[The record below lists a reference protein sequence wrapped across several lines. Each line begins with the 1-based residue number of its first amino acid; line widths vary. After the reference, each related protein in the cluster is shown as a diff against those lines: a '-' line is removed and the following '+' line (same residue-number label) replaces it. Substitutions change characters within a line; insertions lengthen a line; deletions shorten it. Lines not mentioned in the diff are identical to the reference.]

1 MATPNKDLQSSSPTI
16 ADRFNSWIGEEY
28 SIPHALAVYGVLAL
42 YFIWFL
48 VPVAWLALST
58 IKSGSII
65 QANELILI
73 PSLENLTLENYRT
86 VLGDPMFRKLF
97 VNSVIITFST
107 TAITLVVGV
116 LGAYS
121 LSRFS
126 YPGRKSLLIAFMATK
141 MLPPALII
149 IPFFLMMYTLNL
161 VNSYTGIILAHCV
174 RALPL
179 AIWLLKGFFDDIP
192 EALDEAAR
200 IDGCSHLSVLY
211 HILVPLAKPGIA
223 VAAFYTFVTSWND
236 FLFVS
241 VLSQGMSTRT
251 LPFGLFLFQS
261 SNTINWGATLTA
273 ATLTAIPSIIFFAL
287 VQKYIVKGLA
297 SGGMHGS

>member
-1 MATPNKDLQSSSPTI
+1 MAAPSKTVQDGRTGI
-16 ADRFNSWIGEEY
+16 VGRFDAFIGEDN
-28 SIPHALAVYGVLAL
+28 SIKHALGVYGALTL

-48 VPVAWLALST
+48 VPILWLALST
-58 IKSGSII
+58 IKPGSII
-65 QANELILI
+65 QADELIII
-73 PSLENLTLENYRT
+73 PSIEQITFANYEMVLTNPQFQTMFFNSIVISVSTTILTL
-86 VLGDPMFRKLF
+86 
-97 VNSVIITFST
+97 I
-107 TAITLVVGV
+107 AGV

-141 MLPPALII
+141 MLPPALIL
-149 IPFFLMMYTLNL
+149 IPFFIMMYTLNL

-179 AIWLLKGFFDDIP
+179 ALWLLKGFFDDIP

-200 IDGCSHLSVLY
+200 IDGCSHLKVLY
-211 HILVPLAKPGIA
+211 HVIVPLAKPGIA

-241 VLSQGMSTRT
+241 ILSQGDSTRT
-251 LPFGLFLFQS
+251 LPFGLYLFQS
-261 SNTINWGATLTA
+261 ANTVNWGATLTA
-273 ATLTAIPSIIFFAL
+273 ATLTAIPSIVFFAL